1 RSRCLIQ
8 GLLRSPPQSF
18 QIRIFPS
25 RCRRPLGFFGL
36 PLDAASLFLTLFGL
50 FGFFSI
56 AFRDGGLACSCDGV
70 LLLFALR

>member
-1 RSRCLIQ
+1 
-8 GLLRSPPQSF
+8 
-18 QIRIFPS
+18 
-25 RCRRPLGFFGL
+25 
-36 PLDAASLFLTLFGL
+36 LDAASLFLTLFGL